1 MCYHASTP
9 SKAKLMEELP
19 QYTVNYDGDQFF
31 HVSSFTRPF
40 LPVTTKEN
48 FRTVEAAQWKLLPF
62 WVKTEEEAKK
72 YANTC
77 NAESE
82 SIFEKASYKSYIGKH
97 RGLLWVDGFYE
108 PHKVKGQKDTENYF
122 IFLPEKRI
130 FSIGIVVAPWTNQE
144 TGEIINTF
152 SVLTTQAH
160 DLLAEVHSERKRGR
174 PTSPPDARDAWPD
187 AEGKDRSKES
197 MVPYRGLLQAHKT
210 ATRVTADRTGNANRP
225 DMQDAAEL
233 V

>member
-40 LPVTTKEN
+40 LPVTTKDN

-82 SIFEKASYKSYIGKH
+82 SIFEKASYKNYIGKH

-108 PHKVKGQKDTENYF
+108 PHKVKGQKETENYF
-122 IFLPEKRI
+122 IYLPEKRI

-144 TGEIINTF
+144 TGEVINTF
-152 SVLTTQAH
+152 SVLTTKAN
-160 DLLAEVHSERKRGR
+160 DLLAEVHNEKKRM
-174 PTSPPDARDAWPD
+174 PLIIPPDARDAWLD
-187 AEGKDRSKES
+187 AEGKEQIKEF
-197 MVPYRGLLQAHKT
+197 MVPYNGLLQAHRI
-210 ATRVTADRTGNANRP
+210 ATRVTADRTGNTNRP
-225 DMQDAAEL
+225 DIQEAIHDR
-233 V
+233 

>member
-144 TGEIINTF
+144 TGEIINTC
-152 SVLTTQAH
+152 SGLTTNAK
-160 DLLAEVHSERKRGR
+160 DSLAEGHDEKKGTPVSI
-174 PTSPPDARDAWPD
+174 PPDAPD
-187 AEGKDRSKES
+187 ACVGAEG
-197 MVPYRGLLQAHKT
+197 RGHLQ
-210 ATRVTADRTGNANRP
+210 RFTG
-225 DMQDAAEL
+225 
-233 V
+233 